1 MLPLRGKDIIVTSG
15 GTREYI
21 DDVRVMTNISTG
33 KLGAIIAQS
42 LYDLGAT
49 VHYIHGV
56 GAKVP
61 SLEEIHLYPVSS
73 ANDLLVSIKRVMS
86 SCRKM
91 DSPVFSVI
99 HAMAVSDFSFKRDS
113 AVKCKSDSAED
124 FIEYMRRTIIKNPKI
139 ISQIKNLEPSTVLV
153 GFKFE
158 VGADIST
165 LADLAHK
172 SIERNGCDLV
182 VTNDKV
188 EMVKNGEH
196 IAHLFFSDRMHDLGF
211 VDLTVYEKDK
221 IADHIAV
228 TLSMLK

>member
-1 MLPLRGKDIIVTSG
+1 MLPLKGRDIIVTSG

-33 KLGAIIAQS
+33 KLGANIAQS
-42 LYDLGAT
+42 LHDLGAT

-56 GAKVP
+56 GAKIP
-61 SLEEIHLYPVSS
+61 NIEGIHLYQVSS
-73 ANDLLVSIKRVMS
+73 ANDLLNSLRGVIN
-86 SCRKM
+86 SCRKWG
-91 DSPVFSVI
+91 SPVFSVI

-124 FIEYMRRTIIKNPKI
+124 FIEYMRRTITKNPKI
-139 ISQIKNLEPSTVLV
+139 ISSIKSLEPSTVLI

-172 SIERNGCDLV
+172 SIEKNHCDLV

-188 EMVKNGEH
+188 EMVKKGEH
-196 IAHLFFSDRMHDLGF
+196 IAHLFFSDHMHNLGF
-211 VDLTVYEKDK
+211 VDFTVSGKDR
-221 IADHIAV
+221 IADHIAA
-228 TLSMLK
+228 TLAMLK